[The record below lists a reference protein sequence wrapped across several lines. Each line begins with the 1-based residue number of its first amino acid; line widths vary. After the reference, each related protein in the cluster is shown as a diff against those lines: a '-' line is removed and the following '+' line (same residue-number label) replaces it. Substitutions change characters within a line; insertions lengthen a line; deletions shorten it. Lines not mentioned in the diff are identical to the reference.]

1 MAWDQLARE
10 WRRVVDYVKSK
21 LEAGN
26 DESQDD
32 DGESSLLGGAWS
44 GQRGRFAFPPVLEPA
59 LARSPRK

>member
-26 DESQDD
+26 DDSQDD
-32 DGESSLLGGAWS
+32 DESSLLGRAWS
-44 GQRGRFAFPPVLEPA
+44 GERGRFAFPPVLEPA
-59 LARSPRK
+59 LARIPRK